1 MSYIISY
8 SDPAKASYPITV
20 VDNTIYNGVGA
31 GSLKLVGKNYPAYG
45 QPVAENFIHLLENFA
60 SSTPPDNPVE
70 GQLWYDNATQKL
82 RLNNGTANTANW
94 KPVNGLY
101 QQSTEPIDAVIG
113 DMWVDTI
120 RNQIFIH
127 NGIDFSTLV
136 GPDYTGGGTGI
147 VAENIASTNNPGVL
161 EKPILKF
168 DVNGITQAV
177 LVAETFQSE
186 LSIEYG
192 INQNLIAGLNLKDGL
207 ILNGIADSAN
217 SLRQSGIKIRGESF
231 MRKDTAQTINGQFT
245 VGIDGNSL
253 LIGSDPTFILER
265 TINGSNA
272 NFLNL
277 YRNYG
282 TFSFNIKDSNFRT
295 VKVLDFG
302 GGSPT
307 ELPQVNI
314 PSVKTSISKDTGAL
328 VVGGG
333 AGFGGDVYVGGNL
346 YFSNRIGSTLTVA
359 TIIATSST
367 QASSTTTGALIVNGG
382 AGIGQN
388 LYVGGNINIGVN
400 GAFYDSNGRAG
411 SQGDVLVSQG
421 NKVTWVTLPYS
432 GSDTNV
438 ASNLVLSGY
447 EIIQGSDNA
456 VSTNT
461 GALKVSGG
469 VGVGRDIFV
478 GGNVTATNAYI
489 SNSVN
494 ASTGTFSRFRIS
506 ATTPATSTSTG
517 AIVVEGG
524 VGIGGDL
531 YVGGNIVANKLT
543 IQLTTVSTTLVTTD
557 DVIKTTNT
565 TNATSTLTGAM
576 TVAGGVGIG
585 RDVLVGNQIYVKTG
599 ANISPNPVAGLWPVS
614 TQTYVLPTATGSV
627 LGGVKIGSSLNI
639 ASDVIDINTATLM
652 TTATYAQF
660 VTTTATETR
669 LGGIIIGSN
678 LSVTGNATV
687 SIATATNSVLG
698 LVSVDLNTGI
708 AIQQGRLSLSTATNV
723 YIGGVRLGEN
733 VYSRTNGTLYIDTST
748 LLVAE
753 AVTIS
758 TTATNTRLGAVKIG
772 SNINISSSGT
782 ISVPT
787 GANYALP
794 IATTST
800 LGGVKQNASL
810 PAILV
815 DAGGELRS
823 NVFFFG
829 STGTNATTSWNTL
842 TSYYEVSY
850 SSAPANTGYNV
861 AYDTVVTQDN
871 LQARV
876 TTSGV
881 AQIKAVTTAMSVF
894 WSAQQIISGQ
904 LAMSPTVNTGS
915 SLSTSTWTSIGTANN
930 LSSGGDTI
938 IAHVQDQNRGALYRV
953 TYIHTAGVSSASAV
967 IERLI

>member
-20 VDNTIYNGVGA
+20 ADNTIYNGVGT

-82 RLNNGTANTANW
+82 RLNNGTANSANW
-94 KPVNGLY
+94 KPVNGIY
-101 QQSTEPIDAVIG
+101 QQSTEPVDAVIG

-127 NGIDFSTLV
+127 NGTDFSTLV
-136 GPDYTGGGTGI
+136 GPSYSSAVSAGPIVETISDNQGTDHQVVTFYVDGN
-147 VAENIASTNNPGVL
+147 E
-161 EKPILKF
+161 
-168 DVNGITQAV
+168 QAV
-177 LVAETFQSE
+177 LTSASFTP
-186 LSIEYG
+186 LSPPFGFTSY
-192 INQNLIAGLNLKDGL
+192 QAGLNLINTSL
-207 ILNGIADSAN
+207 FNGTADSAN
-217 SLRQSGIKIRGESF
+217 YLRQSGNKISGNSF
-231 MRKDTAQTINGQFT
+231 MLNDRSQTFRGQLT
-245 VGIDGNSL
+245 IGVDGNAL
-253 LIGSDPTFILER
+253 LIGNNDPTFVLER

-277 YRNYG
+277 YRSYG
-282 TFSFNIKDSNFRT
+282 TFSFNIKDSNFST
-295 VKVLDFG
+295 VNVLNFG
-302 GGSPT
+302 GGST
-307 ELPQVNI
+307 TQLPYFNL
-314 PSVKTSISKDTGAL
+314 PSLRPSTSKDSGAL

-333 AGFGGDVYVGGNL
+333 AGFGGDIHVGGNL
-346 YFSNRIGSTLTVA
+346 YFDNKTNSTLTVA

-367 QASSTTTGALIVNGG
+367 QASSTITGALIVNGG

-469 VGVGRDIFV
+469 VGIGRNLWV

-489 SNSVN
+489 TTGVN
-494 ASTGTFSRFRIS
+494 ASTGTFSRFRVS
-506 ATTPATSTSTG
+506 ATTVASSTSTG
-517 AIVVEGG
+517 ALVVEGG
-524 VGIGGDL
+524 VGVGGNL
-531 YVGGNIVANKLT
+531 YVGGEIVANKLT

-557 DVIKTTNT
+557 DVIKTTNN
-565 TNATSTLTGAM
+565 TNATTTLTGAL
-576 TVAGGVGIG
+576 VISGGAGFG
-585 RDVLVGNQIYVKTG
+585 RDVLVGNQLYVKTG
-599 ANISPNPVAGLWPVS
+599 AAVNPNPVAGLWPVS
-614 TQTYVLPTATGSV
+614 TQTYVLPTASGSV
-627 LGGVKIGSSLNI
+627 LGGVKIGTSLNNVGG
-639 ASDVIDINTATLM
+639 VIDVNTATLM

-669 LGGIIIGSN
+669 LGGFIVGSN
-678 LSVTGNATV
+678 LSVTGNGTL

-708 AIQQGRLSLSTATNV
+708 AVQQGRLSLTTATNV

-758 TTATNTRLGAVKIG
+758 TTATSTQLGAVKIG
-772 SNINISSSGT
+772 ANINISSSGT
-782 ISVPT
+782 ISVTT

-794 IATTST
+794 VATTST

-810 PAILV
+810 PAILI
-815 DAGGELRS
+815 DAGGQLRS

-829 STGTNATTSWNTL
+829 STGTTATTVWNTL

-861 AYDTVVTQDN
+861 AYNSVVTQDN

-876 TTSGV
+876 TTGGV
-881 AQIKAVTTAMSVF
+881 PQIKALTTTMSVY

-904 LAMSPTVNTGS
+904 LAMSPTVNTGAT
-915 SLSTSTWTSIGTANN
+915 LSTSTWSSIGTANN